1 MAKQGALAPFVE
13 SFPNVRQCTRNETIV
28 IVRNGA
34 ELLRLFYA
42 FKRKAQLLKF
52 SIIKHPRNRPSIL
65 RLLQAENRLVHCQQ
79 KWEGAMGKGQGVPAC
94 YQCLGRLAR

>member
-1 MAKQGALAPFVE
+1 
-13 SFPNVRQCTRNETIV
+13 
-28 IVRNGA
+28 
-34 ELLRLFYA
+34 
-42 FKRKAQLLKF
+42 LLKF

>member
-1 MAKQGALAPFVE
+1 MAKQGALAPFVK

-42 FKRKAQLLKF
+42 SKRKAQLFQL

-79 KWEGAMGKGQGVPAC
+79 EWEEAMGKEQEVPARC
-94 YQCLGRLAR
+94 QCLGRLAR

>member
-13 SFPNVRQCTRNETIV
+13 SFPNVWQCTGNETIV

-42 FKRKAQLLKF
+42 YKRKAELLNL
-52 SIIKHPRNRPSIL
+52 SAIKHPRYRPALL
-65 RLLQAENRLVHCQQ
+65 RIRQA
-79 KWEGAMGKGQGVPAC
+79 
-94 YQCLGRLAR
+94 